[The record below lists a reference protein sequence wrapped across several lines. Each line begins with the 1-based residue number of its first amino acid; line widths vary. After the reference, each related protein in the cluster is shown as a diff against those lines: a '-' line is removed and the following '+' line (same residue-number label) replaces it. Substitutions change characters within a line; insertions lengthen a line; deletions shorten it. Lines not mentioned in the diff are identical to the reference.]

1 MPTEEVLPRRHRHSN
16 GHERSGIAIIQ
27 WEGVGVATTR
37 RQEVQGIW
45 DIPCDEDLGGGPRV
59 FQRQITAVS
68 MVNDDSER
76 VIGPESG
83 QGVHANEGEV
93 DDGQAKGLSA
103 GPGQ

>member
-1 MPTEEVLPRRHRHSN
+1 MVTGGRVLQEFMMLSWVSMKVRVRKNVRMN
-16 GHERSGIAIIQ
+16 LEDKKYKGYGIFPVMKT
-27 WEGVGVATTR
+27 WV
-37 RQEVQGIW
+37 
-45 DIPCDEDLGGGPRV
+45 GGGPRV
-59 FQRQITAVS
+59 LQRQVTTVS

-103 GPGQ
+103 APGR